1 MLRIFLTIVLFVTV
15 APVLAVEIA
24 ISSGDWRPIKIAVE
38 HFLGEERLPAEGFSD
53 IIISN
58 LSRSGTFLA
67 YADAVN
73 SHFLSGT
80 KRAERFYQARGRGIE
95 YLLTGAITEDSG
107 DKHNVSFVL
116 WDVVTEKVWDLSD
129 LIIFLPVSSVWWHTK
144 LAILSMSKSPVSR
157 GFFTLKLPMFCAI
170 KTA

>member
-1 MLRIFLTIVLFVTV
+1 M
-15 APVLAVEIA
+15 
-24 ISSGDWRPIKIAVE
+24 
-38 HFLGEERLPAEGFSD
+38 PAEGFSD

-58 LSRSGTFLA
+58 LSRSGTFFA

-116 WDVVTEKVWDLSD
+116 WDVVTEKSLGS
-129 LIIFLPVSSVWWHTK
+129 FRFNHFSPVSSVWWHTK